1 MRLKGGLVEW
11 MCVGVD
17 ARGMGVDVD
26 GVLMSGERVRDRIYV
41 EELQLYVD
49 GLLFYVCEL
58 LFYVEELQLYVE
70 EQLFYVDELGLYID
84 N

>member
-26 GVLMSGERVRDRIYV
+26 GVLMSGERVRDR
-41 EELQLYVD
+41 
-49 GLLFYVCEL
+49 VCVSGSQERI
-58 LFYVEELQLYVE
+58 ER
-70 EQLFYVDELGLYID
+70 
-84 N
+84 